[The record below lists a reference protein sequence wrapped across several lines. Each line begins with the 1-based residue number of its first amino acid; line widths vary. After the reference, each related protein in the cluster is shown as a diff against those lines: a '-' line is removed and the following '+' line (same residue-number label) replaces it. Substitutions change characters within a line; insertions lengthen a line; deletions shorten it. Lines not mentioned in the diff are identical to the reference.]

1 MSWLTDFLRGQAM
14 RTFISLSKRI
24 IKLLL
29 GRVWDRAYNIAK
41 EEIEAA
47 EASGLSG
54 KEKFQMALDGIKERL
69 RSHEIPNSVLNLLI
83 ELVVN
88 ELDPKF

>member
-1 MSWLTDFLRGQAM
+1 M

-24 IKLLL
+24 IKILL
-29 GRVWDRAYNIAK
+29 GEVWERAYQIAK
-41 EEIEAA
+41 QEIKAA
-47 EASGLSG
+47 EESGVSG
-54 KEKFQMALDGIKERL
+54 KEKFTMAYNAIKERL
-69 RSHEIPNSVLNLLI
+69 RSQEIPNSVLNLLI